1 MSPFIA
7 SDSADGQLIR
17 QILTALASY
26 IKANLT
32 ADPALLN
39 GRAGQL
45 LFCYELAKFE
55 PSQADD
61 TWLNNELDV
70 LIEQIPQVLPETN
83 LCRGLTGI
91 GWLLEYISAEQLPEL
106 DLNQQLD
113 EFLLAQIHI
122 ERWQGDYET
131 VNGLAGWLPYLVRRL
146 KRGHCQ
152 THVQHLL
159 RHLPQ
164 LADQISPELWAWP
177 TSPHS
182 PFRIETTD
190 LTALEYNL
198 GLAHGNAAVL
208 AAILPLLQFAQFR
221 QPATDILQSGLNWL
235 LRQRFD
241 PPRQH
246 CHFSALSGQEK
257 GSRLGWCYGDLP
269 IALLLARAGTLLDRS
284 DYRQLA
290 TQISHSATWRDSTQ
304 GKVNDAG
311 LCHGSAGVM
320 LLFMLINSHLNDNR
334 LRTATGGWLQFTL
347 DLYREQ
353 GLNGFN
359 RYTGAESEANSCLLD
374 GYAGIGLC
382 LLATLG
388 ATNNWTD
395 VLLLA

>member
-1 MSPFIA
+1 MSPLIA

-32 ADPALLN
+32 TDPALLN

-45 LFCYELAKFE
+45 LFCYELAKFD
-55 PSQADD
+55 PSLADD

-83 LCRGLTGI
+83 LCRGLIGI

-113 EFLLAQIHI
+113 EFLLAQIRV
-122 ERWQGDYET
+122 ERWLGDYEA

-152 THVQHLL
+152 VHLQHLL

-164 LADQISPELWAWP
+164 LADQFSPELWAWP
-177 TSPHS
+177 TAPQS

-190 LTALEYNL
+190 LTTAEYNL
-198 GLAHGNAAVL
+198 GLAHGNPAVL
-208 AAILPLLQFAQFR
+208 AALLPLLQFAQFR
-221 QPATDILQSGLNWL
+221 QPATDILQPGLNWL
-235 LRQRFD
+235 LRQRFE

-257 GSRLGWCYGDLP
+257 GCRLGWCYGDLP
-269 IALLLARAGTLLDRS
+269 IALLLARAGTALDN
-284 DYRQLA
+284 DHYRQLA
-290 TQISHSATWRDSTQ
+290 IQLSHSASFRDHTQ
-304 GKVNDAG
+304 GKVHDAG

-320 LLFMLINSHLNDNR
+320 LLFMLINHQLNDDELCR
-334 LRTATGGWLQFTL
+334 SASRWLQFTL
-347 DLYREQ
+347 DLYRQQ

-382 LLATLG
+382 LLAALG
-388 ATNNWTD
+388 ATHNWTD

>member
-1 MSPFIA
+1 MSSIISP
-7 SDSADGQLIR
+7 DSADGQLIR
-17 QILTALASY
+17 QMLAELASY
-26 IKANLT
+26 IKANLRPE
-32 ADPALLN
+32 AALLN

-45 LFCYELAKFE
+45 LFCYELAKFD

-61 TWLNNELDV
+61 DWLNSELDL

-91 GWLLEYISAEQLPEL
+91 GWLLDYISGEQLPEL
-106 DLNQQLD
+106 DLTQQLD
-113 EFLLAQIHI
+113 EFLLHQISVEH
-122 ERWQGDYET
+122 WHGDYES
-131 VNGLAGWLPYLVRRL
+131 VNGLAGWIPYLVRRL
-146 KRGHCQ
+146 KRGQCQ
-152 THVQHLL
+152 AHVQQLL

-164 LADQISPELWAWP
+164 LADHFSPEFWAWP
-177 TSPHS
+177 TSPQS

-190 LTALEYNL
+190 VTTAEYNL
-198 GLAHGNAAVL
+198 GLAHGNPAVL
-208 AAILPLLQFAQFR
+208 AAMLPLLQFTQFR
-221 QPATDILQSGLNWL
+221 QSAIDILRPGLNWL
-235 LRQRFD
+235 LSQRFQ

-269 IALLLARAGTLLDRS
+269 IALLLARAATLLDNT

-290 TQISHSATWRDSTQ
+290 SQISHSATLRDETQ
-304 GKVNDAG
+304 GKVHDAG

-320 LLFMLINSHLNDNR
+320 LLFMLLNSHLNNNELCVAAGR
-334 LRTATGGWLQFTL
+334 WLQFTL
-347 DLYREQ
+347 QLYRAE
-353 GLNGFN
+353 GLHGLN

-382 LLATLG
+382 LLAALG
-388 ATNNWTD
+388 ASTNWTD

>member
-1 MSPFIA
+1 MSPLIA

-17 QILTALASY
+17 QILTALATY

-32 ADPALLN
+32 TDPALLN

-45 LFCYELAKFE
+45 LFCYELAKFD
-55 PSQADD
+55 PNLADD

-83 LCRGLTGI
+83 LCRGLIGI

-113 EFLLAQIHI
+113 EFLLAQIRV
-122 ERWQGDYET
+122 ERWLGDYEA

-152 THVQHLL
+152 VHLQHLL
-159 RHLPQ
+159 RHLAQ
-164 LADQISPELWAWP
+164 LADRFSPELWAWP
-177 TSPHS
+177 TAPQS

-190 LTALEYNL
+190 LTTAEYNL
-198 GLAHGNAAVL
+198 GLAHGNPAVSAAL
-208 AAILPLLQFAQFR
+208 LPLLQFAQFR
-221 QPATDILQSGLNWL
+221 QPATDILQPGLNWL
-235 LRQRFD
+235 LRQRFE

-257 GSRLGWCYGDLP
+257 GCRLGWCYGDLP
-269 IALLLARAGTLLDRS
+269 IALLLARAGTALDN
-284 DYRQLA
+284 DHYRQLA
-290 TQISHSATWRDSTQ
+290 IQLSHSASFRDHTQ
-304 GKVNDAG
+304 GKVHDAG

-320 LLFMLINSHLNDNR
+320 LLFMLINHQLNDDELYGSASR
-334 LRTATGGWLQFTL
+334 WLQFTL
-347 DLYREQ
+347 DLYRQQ

-382 LLATLG
+382 LLAALG
-388 ATNNWTD
+388 ATHNWTD